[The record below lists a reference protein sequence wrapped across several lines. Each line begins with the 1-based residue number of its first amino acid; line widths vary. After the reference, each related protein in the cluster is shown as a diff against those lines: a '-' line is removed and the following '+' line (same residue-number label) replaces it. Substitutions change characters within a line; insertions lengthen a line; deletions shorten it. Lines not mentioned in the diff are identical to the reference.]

1 MSVGKENMAR
11 YVVLASLDP
20 RNIPR
25 YYVVDTAD
33 NSRVRCYDC
42 ELWAEHE
49 ARRMNG
55 DREEE
60 RDKGLLYRLY
70 ERLFT
75 KRGTDGH

>member
-1 MSVGKENMAR
+1 MSR

-25 YYVVDTAD
+25 YYIVDTSD

-55 DREEE
+55 DRETE
-60 RDKGLLYRLY
+60 RGFWEWLKNVFYGS
-70 ERLFT
+70 
-75 KRGTDGH
+75 K

>member
-1 MSVGKENMAR
+1 MSVGKEHMAR

-20 RNIPR
+20 RNIPS
-25 YYVVDTAD
+25 YYIVDTSD
-33 NSRVRCYDC
+33 NSRVRRYDC

-60 RDKGLLYRLY
+60 RGFWEWLKTFAG
-70 ERLFT
+70 FIS
-75 KRGTDGH
+75 K

>member
-1 MSVGKENMAR
+1 MSR

-20 RNIPR
+20 RGIPR

-60 RDKGLLYRLY
+60 RDRSLLNRLY
-70 ERLFT
+70 ERLFR
-75 KRGTDGH
+75 KGGIDGR